1 MPDFEPPAEPRVAVV
16 QDRVGMKR
24 TIRIAVAT
32 LVVCAGLAASAQ
44 AETSTSTSTTIAPSP
59 QTFATITPTLSP
71 DRLGAHGALTLAI
84 HFTGGALGVP
94 TPVRRAVLRL
104 PAGLTLEIPSL
115 RSCSTAHLEA
125 RGARGCPRQSE
136 IGTGRALV
144 EAYLGAQPIT
154 ETATLRAFLGP
165 LNNLQPTFEV
175 LGQGYSPIG
184 QQMVLT
190 AAALP
195 DRPPYGEQ
203 LVMSIPPI
211 PTVPPEPDASI
222 LSFSLTIGTDSPH
235 RPRDANTV
243 LIPSS
248 CPAGGFPFAA
258 EFTYADGSHGSALTT
273 APCPVPVPV
282 SSAHVARTVSL
293 NETGHLHLTS
303 KHNYTLNEQG
313 TASGTAPGAIYVHLT
328 AVSTSRVTA
337 EINIYPHGGSLTGTG
352 TASYH
357 RMGATA
363 SFSGS
368 MSIARGTG
376 SYAHAHGSG
385 LSFSGTIAESSNDA
399 ITVHV
404 SGRVS
409 D

>member
-1 MPDFEPPAEPRVAVV
+1 MSASVGRPMSGRPAT
-16 QDRVGMKR
+16 R
-24 TIRIAVAT
+24 TVLAA
-32 LVVCAGLAASAQ
+32 LSVCACLAAPAQ
-44 AETSTSTSTTIAPSP
+44 AETSTSPLPSTSPTIAPAP
-59 QTFATITPTLSP
+59 QTFAAITPTFSP
-71 DRLGAHGALTLAI
+71 DRLGAHGDLTLTI

-94 TPVRRAVLRL
+94 TPLRRAVLRL

-136 IGTGRALV
+136 IGSGRALV

-165 LNNLQPTFEV
+165 LNNLQPTFEI

-195 DRPPYGEQ
+195 DRLPYGEQ

-222 LSFSLTIGTDSPH
+222 SSFSLTIGSDDRHPT
-235 RPRDANTV
+235 REENTV
-243 LIPSS
+243 LIPSG

-258 EFTYADGSHGSALTT
+258 EFTYADGSTGSALAT

-282 SSAHVARTVSL
+282 PVPVPSAHVARTVSL

-313 TASGTAPGAIYVHLT
+313 TASGTAPGSIYVHLT

-357 RMGATA
+357 RMGSTA
-363 SFSGS
+363 GFSGS
-368 MSIARGTG
+368 MSIVRGTG

-399 ITVHV
+399 IAVHV